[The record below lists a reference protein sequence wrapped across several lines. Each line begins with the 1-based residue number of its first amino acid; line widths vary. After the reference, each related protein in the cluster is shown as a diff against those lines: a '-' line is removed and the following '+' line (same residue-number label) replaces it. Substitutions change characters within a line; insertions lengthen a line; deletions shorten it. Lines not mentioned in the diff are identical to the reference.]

1 MTKKEEQTHRTG
13 LEIAVIGIAGKFP
26 GANNLEQYW
35 ENLKNSVETISVFTD
50 EELRMAGIDPALLQK
65 PNYVKAKGYIE
76 DIELFDPGFF
86 GYSPRE
92 AEIMDPQIRLLQE
105 CSWQALEDAGYDPKS
120 YEGLI
125 GLYVGAA
132 SNYEW
137 VAQSPLM
144 KNDGGAELHEA
155 GTLCYKDAISTLTSY
170 KLGLKG
176 PSFTMYTACSTSMLS
191 IHLACRALLTG
202 ECHIALAGGVRVS
215 YPNKKG
221 YLYEQGL
228 TSSPDGHVR
237 AFDADAG
244 GAVFSDGVGMV
255 VLKRLEDA
263 IADGDNISAVIK
275 GSAVNN
281 DGARKVGYTAPSVEG
296 QSEVI
301 LAAQHLAEVEPE
313 SISYIE
319 THGTATNLGDT
330 IEFEALKRAFQTEQ
344 KSFCGIGSVKSNIGH
359 LDTAAGVAGFLKTVL
374 ALKHKQLPPTLHFN
388 RPNPRINLVNSPF
401 YVVKELQDWEHE
413 GYPLRAGVSAFGYG
427 GTNVHVILEEA
438 PIIESESSQ
447 IDQYVFPLSARS
459 LTALDNAT
467 NQLADYLSNQLEVEL
482 ADVAYTLQVG
492 RREFPY
498 RRAIVATNREEAI
511 ESLLASKGTATLAA
525 VHQPN
530 VIFLFH
536 KHGFSDVPFLLDV
549 YSSEPTFKRALDR
562 CFDQMQMITGYD
574 LRNVL
579 FPQYNLDDIA
589 LVLKQPEISEVV
601 SFVLQYAL
609 ASLFIAR
616 GVAPTA
622 MIGFGIGEYVSAV
635 LGEVMTLE
643 EALSLVAFRGK
654 VIYSQTATVDDFQR
668 LAQAIRLQS
677 PRLPFISSV
686 TGTWIN
692 DQQAT
697 DHGYWARQIYEQA
710 DEGIGLEEVAKN
722 TDVLFLQLFASSE
735 QHNRLAKCLADREE
749 RIVSVIDRGEGNG
762 QASQIFQSLGT
773 LWSLGKTPE
782 WKSFYDGE
790 KRCRVPLPTYPFEKQ
805 RYWPEQNPVTT
816 HTVMQKTQKLQKNEN
831 MAEWFYLPT
840 WEPSTF
846 TVEQEN
852 KEKRKYLIFTDEAGV
867 GSKLANRLEETGHQV
882 LTVEYGAT
890 YSKKTERE
898 YVIQASEE
906 NDYKR
911 LLQELRNND
920 NLPQEIIHMWNV
932 NKEDLGTA
940 FMELGYYS
948 LIHLV
953 KAISGQNMIA
963 PLQISVITNHMQK
976 VTDADIVQP
985 EKAML
990 LAPVKVIPQEFQN
1003 IRCRSIDI
1011 VETIEQSLS
1020 EDAVI
1025 EQLFME
1031 LASEI
1036 VDTVVAYRNKERYVR
1051 TFSQVPVEQLAAT
1064 LSLGIEE
1071 TAPQLRKQGVY
1082 LITGGLGG
1090 IGTKL
1095 AEYLAKTVQAK
1106 LVLLGRSQ
1114 LPPRTE
1120 WETWLANHEEKDDT
1134 SLKIRHIQQMEEY
1147 GAEVLVIS
1155 ANVVDENQ
1163 MRDVIAQAEEKF
1175 GAIHGVIH
1183 AAGILRVKSAQCMIE
1198 KISKEE
1204 CEEQFLPKLYGT
1216 LTLEKVLRDKP
1227 LDFCLLVSSLSP
1239 ILGGLGFVAYA
1250 AANLYLDAF
1259 AEKQSVLNPNRWIS
1273 VNWGDW
1279 QYTGKEYQ
1287 KTFVSE
1293 SIEILEMTPAEGTKT
1308 FQCVLGLGGIHQ
1320 VIISSGNLYSRI
1332 NQWIKLEALREEQ
1345 PSVSVKSKALK
1356 QQKRIRNME
1365 NKLKISEIEQMISEI
1380 WMDFYRVDSVNPAES
1395 FFQLGATSLDI
1406 IQIHNKIV
1414 KTLERHIPIE
1424 VMFEFPTIE
1433 LLARHLSGG
1442 EEVEEMEEVS
1452 KGNKNSTRKMS
1463 GDIAVIGMAGRFPGA
1478 KDIYAFWENLKNG
1491 VESVVFFTDEELK
1504 EAGVDPAQYSLPN
1517 YVKAKGYLEGA
1528 EYFDSAFF
1536 DYTPKDAMLMDPQLR
1551 VFHECTWAAFEHAGY
1566 NIDSYKGSVGVFA
1579 GASPNLY
1586 WQVMATLAEAN
1597 EPSGQF
1603 LASLLNDKD
1612 SLSTQISYKLNLK
1625 GPSSNIFTGC
1635 STSLVSIISACQAL
1649 LNGQCDMAI
1658 AGGITLTQPDKAG
1671 YIYEEGMLFAVDG
1684 HCRSFDEKAS
1694 GMLFG
1699 DGVGV
1704 VVLKSLEDA
1713 VADGDFIHAV
1723 IKGSAINNDG
1733 NRKVGYTAPSV
1744 EGQAEVIRAAHSSA
1758 NVEPN
1763 SITYIETHGTATKL
1777 GDTIEISALKQ
1788 AFNSEKRQY
1797 CAIGS
1802 VKSNVGHLNAASG
1815 VAGFIKVV
1823 MAMQNRQIPASLH
1836 FETPN
1841 KQIDFDN
1848 SPFFVNKQLREWKS
1862 EDYPLRGGVSSFGIG
1877 GTNAHIVLEEPS
1889 PKSISGDSLRG
1900 WKMLVLSAK
1909 TVSSLDR
1916 MTQNLGNYLGKH
1928 PDVNLA
1934 DVSYTLQ
1941 IGRKPFRYRRTVLCR
1956 SVEEASERL
1965 LSTDTHKIDTV
1976 IAKGENRPV
1985 VFMFSG
1991 QGSQYIN
1998 MGRDLYKQEP
2008 QFRAEMDKC
2017 FAILEPMLGYDLRNV
2032 LFPTA
2037 NEDEARTKINKNECG
2052 QPLLFIF
2059 EYALSQLLM
2068 QWGIQPSA
2076 VIGYSFGEYV
2086 AATIAG
2092 VFTLHDVLKLIV
2104 ERGRLMNKVSG
2115 AMLSVPLSAKE
2126 TSERMADFITKHSED
2141 DIRAISLAID
2151 NGPSSIV
2158 SGSEKAIKEF
2168 ELELRAN
2175 RLLCMRVPSEHAAHS
2190 IVLDPILEE
2199 FEQMLRT
2206 IPLQEPEIPYISNVT
2221 GTWITAEQV
2230 QDPMYWVTHMRE
2242 TVRFADGIEVLKQDK
2257 DSIFVEIGPSRDVSV
2272 LLNRFFEGEPERIL
2286 HTTKHPQQKIS
2297 DVYFLLTKLARLW
2310 ALGVFVDW
2318 TNFYADEERQ
2328 RIPLPTYS
2336 FEPTSYKI
2344 QANPF
2349 ELSQRLTKKKP
2360 QLHKKE
2366 NISEW
2371 FYTPQWSSAPLQ
2383 KAKDSESLA
2392 EQRWL
2397 IFADESGL
2405 GTKVAAGLE
2414 TVAKTV
2420 VIVKAGE
2427 SFSKLAENCYQLN
2440 LKEEDHYLMLLSE
2453 LSKEEKLPTRI
2464 AHFLGVTTTEE
2475 NAASNLSDFQD
2486 RGFYSLFHL
2495 VKSLVGKQTN
2505 DQIYIKVI
2513 SNNVHEILGDE
2524 TLIPEKATVLAT
2536 AIVAPQEYSYLN
2548 CSHIDI
2554 VFPGMGSKQ
2563 EEKLVEQVIAECC
2576 APTSDKLIAYRGKN
2590 RWVQGYVSH
2599 TIDNVT
2605 ENTSPLRQK
2614 GVYLITGGLG
2624 GIGLILAEYLVKT
2637 VQAKL
2642 ILTGRSGL
2650 PAREGWKEWLETH
2663 DEQDLT
2669 SQKIRKLEELEQ
2681 MGGEVLVVS
2690 CDVADKEQM
2699 QAVITQAEHIFGP
2712 INGVIHGAGI
2722 LGGNTFNLIKELHIA
2737 DCEEQFHSKMYGLRV
2752 LSEVLCDKQLDFCLL
2767 MSSIASVLGGL
2778 GFTAY
2783 SAANLYMDYFV
2794 QKYNKDALVP
2804 WISVN
2809 WSDWKYW
2816 KDAEKDTSVGG
2827 SIWELSMLPEEGVQA
2842 FHRIL
2847 ASGETWI
2854 ANSPGDLQVRIDQ
2867 WVHLQSLR
2875 SEEEDDTDITLLHAR
2890 PALMSPY
2897 VEPRTELEKEL
2908 VEIWQKIFRVNQIGI
2923 EDDFFELGGDSL
2935 KGITLVSRIHKELNV
2950 EIPVAQLF
2958 DTPTIEKLST
2968 HINNAERSG
2977 YLSIDVAAKKE
2988 AYDLSSAQK
2997 RFYVLHRLHPT
3008 STAYNDTAAVLL
3020 EGELDLERLELSF
3033 KNLIQRHEVFRTSIQ
3048 MIDDE
3053 PKQFIHDEVE
3063 FELTYVEAKETE
3075 APQLVRNFIR
3085 AFDLEIAPFLRIGVV
3100 KLHETKHILIVDI
3113 HHIIT
3118 DGVSFDIFV
3127 RDLMKL
3133 YSGEELPQLRI
3144 QYKDYAEWQNSER
3157 EQEVV
3162 KKQKEYWMN
3171 RFEDQIPVL
3180 DLPTD
3185 YSRPKMSNF
3194 VGDTLSFEIN
3204 QELTDKIR
3212 KLVSQEESTLY
3223 IVLLAIYNALLH
3235 KYTGQEDIVVGSPIA
3250 GRPHADLQNIMGVFV
3265 NMLPMRN
3272 QPKGERTFKAFLA
3285 DVKENSLKAFE
3296 NQKYQ
3301 YEDLV
3306 LSLGLQGNIT
3316 RNPLFDVMFVLQNMD
3331 TEKLE
3336 FNGLHVSPFEFGHQR
3351 AQVDLLLR
3359 AVEAQDKLEMTIEY
3373 STELFRRGTMEKF
3386 VQRYLELIEQVAS
3399 NVQIKLQDITVSH
3412 DFEELVLQIDQGDFN
3427 F

>member
-26 GANNLEQYW
+26 GADNLEQYW

-50 EELRMAGIDPALLQK
+50 EELRQVGIDPVLLQK

-76 DIELFDPGFF
+76 GIEEFDPGFF

-144 KNDGGAELHEA
+144 KNDGGAALHEA

-176 PSFTMYTACSTSMLS
+176 PSFTMYTACSTSLLS

-202 ECHIALAGGVRVS
+202 ECTIALAGGVRVS

-221 YLYEQGL
+221 YLYEPGL

-237 AFDADAG
+237 AFDADAK

-263 IADGDNISAVIK
+263 IADNDNIAAVIK
-275 GSAVNN
+275 GTAANN

-296 QSEVI
+296 QAEVI
-301 LAAQHLAEVEPE
+301 MAAQHLAEVESE

-330 IEFEALKRAFQTEQ
+330 IEFEALKRAFPTEQ

-401 YVVKELQDWEHE
+401 YVVKDLQSWEHE

-438 PIIESESSQ
+438 PTTESEPSQ
-447 IDQYVFPLSARS
+447 SNQYIFPLSARS

-467 NQLADYLSNQLEVEL
+467 NQLVEYLCNQQKTEV
-482 ADVAYTLQVG
+482 ADVAYTLQIG

-498 RRAIVATNREEAI
+498 RRAIVATNSEEAI
-511 ESLLASKGTATLAA
+511 AQLLASKGNAELAKD
-525 VHQPN
+525 HQCE

-536 KHGFSDVPFLLDV
+536 RHGFSDGNLLLEL
-549 YSSEPTFKRALDR
+549 YSSEPMFKNALDR
-562 CFDQMQMITGYD
+562 CFNQVQFITGYD

-579 FPQYNLDDIA
+579 YPQYTLDDIA
-589 LVLKQPEISEVV
+589 RVLKQPEISELL
-601 SFVLQYAL
+601 SFVLQYGL

-616 GVAPTA
+616 GVKPTG
-622 MIGFGIGEYVSAV
+622 MSGFGIGEYVSAV
-635 LGEVMTLE
+635 VGEVMTLE
-643 EALSLVAFRGK
+643 EALSLVIARGK
-654 VIYSQTATVDDFQR
+654 VLYSQTATVEDFQR
-668 LAQAIRLQS
+668 LTQTISLQS

-686 TGTWIN
+686 TGTWITN
-692 DQQAT
+692 QQAS
-697 DHGYWARQIYEQA
+697 DFGYWVQHLYEQVEEA
-710 DEGIGLEEVAKN
+710 VGLEEVAK
-722 TDVLFLQLFASSE
+722 TADVLFLQLFASDE
-735 QHNRLAKCLADREE
+735 QRTCLAKCIDDKVE
-749 RIVSVIDRGEGNG
+749 RIVTVMNQEDVNSSV
-762 QASQIFQSLGT
+762 SQFLQSLGT
-773 LWSLGKTPE
+773 LWTLGKTPE
-782 WKSFYDGE
+782 WKSFYDKE
-790 KRCRVPLPTYPFEKQ
+790 KRRRVSLPTYPFEKQ
-805 RYWPEQNPVTT
+805 RYWPDSPTPQ
-816 HTVMQKTQKLQKNEN
+816 TVLQKTEKIQKNKN
-831 MAEWFYLPT
+831 IAEWFYLPT
-840 WEPSTF
+840 WESAPFSMQ
-846 TVEQEN
+846 QEK
-852 KEKRKYLIFTDEAGV
+852 KEMKKYLIFVDEENV
-867 GSKLANRLEETGHQV
+867 GSKLANRLSKAGHQV
-882 LTVEYGAT
+882 STVGSGTAF
-890 YSKKTERE
+890 SKKSEGE

-906 NDYKR
+906 NDYKQ
-911 LLQELRNND
+911 LFQELRTND
-920 NLPQEIIHMWNV
+920 NLPDEIIHMWNV
-932 NKEDLGTA
+932 NKDDIGITS
-940 FMELGYYS
+940 MELGYYS

-953 KAISGQNMIA
+953 KAISEQNMID

-976 VTDADIVQP
+976 VGDTDRVQP

-1011 VETIEQSLS
+1011 AGTDEQSLS
-1020 EDAVI
+1020 EVI
-1025 EQLFME
+1025 EPLFME
-1031 LASEI
+1031 LTSKV
-1036 VDTVVAYRNKERYVR
+1036 VDTVIAYRNQERYVR
-1051 TFSQVPVEQLAAT
+1051 TFDQVPVEQLEAT
-1064 LSLGIEE
+1064 LSVSNEE
-1071 TAPQLRKQGVY
+1071 TVPQLRKKGVY

-1090 IGTKL
+1090 IGTKV

-1106 LVLLGRSQ
+1106 LILLGRSQ
-1114 LPPRTE
+1114 LPQRAE
-1120 WETWLANHEEKDDT
+1120 WETWLANHEENDDM
-1134 SLKIRHIQQMEEY
+1134 SIKIRHIQQMEEY
-1147 GAEVLVIS
+1147 GAEVLIIR
-1155 ANVVDENQ
+1155 ANVADENQ

-1175 GAIHGVIH
+1175 GSIHGVIH
-1183 AAGILRVKSAQCMIE
+1183 AAGILRVKSAQCMME
-1198 KISKEE
+1198 KITKKE
-1204 CEEQFLPKLYGT
+1204 CEEQFQPKLYGT

-1279 QYTGKEYQ
+1279 QYTGKEYN

-1293 SIEILEMTPAEGTKT
+1293 SIEILEMTPKEGIKT

-1332 NQWIKLEALREEQ
+1332 NQWIKLEALQEERA
-1345 PSVSVKSKALK
+1345 SESVKDKASK
-1356 QQKRIRNME
+1356 QQKRSQYMKNRTRIT
-1365 NKLKISEIEQMISEI
+1365 EIEQLISEI
-1380 WMDFYRVDSVNPAES
+1380 WMDFYRVDSVNPAEN

-1414 KTLERHIPIE
+1414 KSLEKHIPIE
-1424 VMFEFPTIE
+1424 VMFEFPTIH
-1433 LLARHLSGG
+1433 LLAKHLSGG
-1442 EEVEEMEEVS
+1442 EAAEAVEEILTGS
-1452 KGNKNSTRKMS
+1452 KNRTRKMS

-1478 KDIYAFWENLKNG
+1478 KDIDTFWGNLRNG

-1517 YVKAKGYLEGA
+1517 YVKAKGYLEGT

-1536 DYTPKDAMLMDPQLR
+1536 DYTPKDAMVMDPQLR
-1551 VFHECTWAAFEHAGY
+1551 VFHECTWAALEHAGY
-1566 NIDSYKGSVGVFA
+1566 NIDSYKGLVGVFA

-1635 STSLVSIISACQAL
+1635 STSLVSIITACQAL

-1699 DGVGV
+1699 DGAGV

-1713 VADGDFIHAV
+1713 ITDGDFIHAV

-1744 EGQAEVIRAAHSSA
+1744 EGQVDVIRAAHSSA
-1758 NVEPN
+1758 NVDPE

-1836 FETPN
+1836 FKTPN

-1848 SPFFVNKQLREWKS
+1848 SPFFVNTQLREWKS
-1862 EDYPLRGGVSSFGIG
+1862 ESDPLRAGVSSFGIG
-1877 GTNAHIVLEEPS
+1877 GTNAHIVLEEAS
-1889 PKSISGDSLRG
+1889 PRSISNDSLRD

-1916 MTQNLGNYLGKH
+1916 MTQNLGNYLRKH

-1941 IGRKPFRYRRTVLCR
+1941 LGRKSFTYRRTLLCK
-1956 SVEEASERL
+1956 SVEEASELL
-1965 LSTDTHKIDTV
+1965 LSTDTNKIDT
-1976 IAKGENRPV
+1976 IKAKGENRPV

-1991 QGSQYIN
+1991 QGSQYVN
-1998 MGRDLYKQEP
+1998 MGRDLYEQEP
-2008 QFRAEMDKC
+2008 QFRAEVDKC
-2017 FAILEPMLGYDLRNV
+2017 FTILEPMLGFDLRNV
-2032 LFPTA
+2032 LFPEA
-2037 NEDEARTKINKNECG
+2037 DDDEAGTKINKNEFG
-2052 QPLLFIF
+2052 QPILFTF
-2059 EYALSQLLM
+2059 EYALAQLLM

-2092 VFTLHDVLKLIV
+2092 VFSLHNVLKLIV

-2115 AMLSVPLSAKE
+2115 AMLSVPLSARE
-2126 TSERMADFITKHSED
+2126 TSERIATFITKHRDTDSS
-2141 DIRAISLAID
+2141 AISLAID

-2158 SGSEKAIKEF
+2158 SGSENAIKEF

-2199 FEQMLRT
+2199 FEQVIRT
-2206 IPLQEPEIPYISNVT
+2206 IPLQEPDIPFVSNVT

-2242 TVRFADGIEVLKQDK
+2242 TVRFADGIETLKQDK
-2257 DSIFVEIGPSRDVSV
+2257 DSVFVEIGPSRDVSV
-2272 LLNRFFEGEPERIL
+2272 LLNRFFEDEPERVL
-2286 HTTKHPQQKIS
+2286 HTIKHPKQKIS

-2310 ALGVFVDW
+2310 GLGAYVDW
-2318 TNFYADEERQ
+2318 TNFYGDEQRQ

-2336 FEPTSYKI
+2336 FDPISYKI

-2349 ELSQRLTKKKP
+2349 ELSQRLTKKTP

-2366 NISEW
+2366 NISKW
-2371 FYTPQWSSAPLQ
+2371 FYTPQWSSVPLR
-2383 KAKDSESLA
+2383 KEKSNELLA

-2397 IFADESGL
+2397 VFTNEGGL
-2405 GTKVAAGLE
+2405 GTRVAAGLE
-2414 TVAKTV
+2414 AVVKSVVVA
-2420 VIVKAGE
+2420 KAGE
-2427 SFSKLAENCYQLN
+2427 TFEKLAENCYQLN
-2440 LKEEDHYLMLLSE
+2440 VREKSHYLKLVSE
-2453 LSKEEKLPTRI
+2453 LSKEDKLPTRI
-2464 AHFLGVTTTEE
+2464 AHFLGVTSMEE
-2475 NAASNLSDFQD
+2475 NATLSLSDFQE
-2486 RGFYSLFHL
+2486 RGFYSLFHF
-2495 VKSLVGKQTN
+2495 VTSLVGKQTN
-2505 DQIYIKVI
+2505 EQMDIKII

-2548 CSHIDI
+2548 CSHVDI
-2554 VFPGMGSKQ
+2554 VLPIMGSKQ
-2563 EEKLVEQVIAECC
+2563 EGKLVEQLIAECC
-2576 APTSDKLIAYRGKN
+2576 SPSTDKFVAYRGKN
-2590 RWVQGYVSH
+2590 RWVQGYVSQ
-2599 TIDNVT
+2599 TIDNVDD
-2605 ENTSPLRQK
+2605 NPSPLRPK

-2637 VQAKL
+2637 VQAKV

-2650 PAREGWKEWLETH
+2650 LAREEWTKWIGTH
-2663 DEQDLT
+2663 GEKDPI
-2669 SQKIRKLEELEQ
+2669 SQKIRKMQDLEQ
-2681 MGGEVLVVS
+2681 MGGEVLIFA
-2690 CDVADKEQM
+2690 CDVADKDQM
-2699 QAVITQAEHIFGP
+2699 QAVIEQAEQIHGP
-2712 INGVIHGAGI
+2712 INGVIHAAGV
-2722 LGGNTFNLIKELHIA
+2722 LGGNTFNLMKELLIT
-2737 DCEEQFHSKMYGLRV
+2737 DCEEQFKSKMYGIRV
-2752 LSEVLCDKQLDFCLL
+2752 LSEVLRDKQLDFCLL

-2794 QKYNKDALVP
+2794 QKYNRDALVP

-2816 KDAEKDTSVGG
+2816 DETEKDTTVGG
-2827 SIWELSMLPEEGVQA
+2827 SIWELSMLPEEGVQV
-2842 FHRIL
+2842 FQRIL

-2854 ANSPGDLQVRIDQ
+2854 ANSPGDLQVRINQ

-2875 SEEEDDTDITLLHAR
+2875 HEEEDDNEVALHAR
-2890 PALMSPY
+2890 PVLLSSY
-2897 VEPRTELEKEL
+2897 VEPRTKLEKEL

-2935 KGITLVSRIHKELNV
+2935 KGITLVSRIHKELHV

-2958 DTPTIEKLST
+2958 DTPTIETLCSYI
-2968 HINNAERSG
+2968 HNAERSG
-2977 YLSIDVAAKKE
+2977 YLSIEAAASKE
-2988 AYDLSSAQK
+2988 AYVLSSAQK
-2997 RFYVLHRLHPT
+2997 RFYVLHRLHPA
-3008 STAYNDTAAVLL
+3008 STAYNDTATVLL
-3020 EGELDLERLELSF
+3020 EGELDGKRLEQAF
-3033 KNLIQRHEVFRTSIQ
+3033 MKLIQRHEVFRTSIQ

-3053 PKQFIHDEVE
+3053 PKQCIHDKVD
-3063 FELTYVEAKETE
+3063 FELTYIEAEETE
-3075 APQLVRNFIR
+3075 APQLVRDFIR
-3085 AFDLEIAPFLRIGVV
+3085 AFDLDVAPFLRIGLV

-3133 YSGEELPQLRI
+3133 YSGEELPELRI

-3162 KKQKEYWMN
+3162 KKQKEYWMK
-3171 RFEDQIPVL
+3171 RFEDQIPLL

-3185 YSRPKMSNF
+3185 YSRPKVSNF
-3194 VGDTLSFEIN
+3194 VGDTLAFEIN
-3204 QELTDKIR
+3204 SELTDKIR

-3223 IVLLAIYNALLH
+3223 IVLVAIYNALLY

-3272 QPKGERTFKAFLA
+3272 QPKGESTFKAFLA
-3285 DVKENSLKAFE
+3285 EVKENSLQAFE

-3306 LSLGLQGNIT
+3306 LSLGLQGNIS

-3373 STELFRRGTMEKF
+3373 STELFRRETMEKF
-3386 VQRYLELIEQVAS
+3386 VQRYIELLEQVTAD
-3399 NVQIKLQDITVSH
+3399 VQIKLQDISVSH
-3412 DFEELVLQIDQGDFN
+3412 DFKELVLQIDQGDFN

>member
-1 MTKKEEQTHRTG
+1 MTKKAEQTHHTG

-26 GANNLEQYW
+26 GADNLEQYW
-35 ENLKNSVETISVFTD
+35 ENLKNRVETISVFTD
-50 EELRMAGIDPALLQK
+50 EELREAGIDPALLQK

-76 DIELFDPGFF
+76 GIEEFDPGFF

-144 KNDGGAELHEA
+144 KNDGGAALHEA

-176 PSFTMYTACSTSMLS
+176 PSFTMYTACSTSLLS

-202 ECHIALAGGVRVS
+202 ECSIALAGGVRVS

-237 AFDADAG
+237 AFDADAK

-263 IADGDNISAVIK
+263 MADKDNIWAVIK
-275 GSAVNN
+275 GTAANN

-296 QSEVI
+296 QAEVI
-301 LAAQHLAEVEPE
+301 MAAQSLAEVEPE

-330 IEFEALKRAFQTEQ
+330 IEFEALKRAFPTEQ

-359 LDTAAGVAGFLKTVL
+359 LDTAAGIAGFLKTVL

-388 RPNPRINLVNSPF
+388 RPNPRIKLVNSPF
-401 YVVKELQDWEHE
+401 YIVNELQAWEHDN
-413 GYPLRAGVSAFGYG
+413 YPLRAGVSAFGYG
-427 GTNVHVILEEA
+427 GTNVHAILEEA
-438 PIIESESSQ
+438 PTIESEPNQSTN
-447 IDQYVFPLSARS
+447 QYVFPLSARS
-459 LTALDNAT
+459 LTALDNAA
-467 NQLADYLSNQLEVEL
+467 NQLVEYLSSQPKVGI

-511 ESLLASKGTATLAA
+511 TKLLASKGKATLAKEN
-525 VHQPN
+525 QSD
-530 VIFLFH
+530 VIFLFQ
-536 KHGFSDVPFLLDV
+536 KHGFSEVNLLEEL
-549 YSSEPTFKRALDR
+549 YSSEPTFINALDR
-562 CFDQMQMITGYD
+562 CFNQIQSITGYD

-579 FPQYNLDDIA
+579 YPKYNLDDIA
-589 LVLKQPEISEVV
+589 IVLKQPEISEMLA
-601 SFVLQYAL
+601 FVLQYAL
-609 ASLFIAR
+609 ASLLIAR
-616 GVAPTA
+616 GVKPTA

-635 LGEVMTLE
+635 VGEVMSLE
-643 EALSLVAFRGK
+643 EALSLVVARGK
-654 VIYSQTATVDDFQR
+654 ILYSQTANVEDFQR
-668 LAQAIRLQS
+668 LAQTISLQA

-686 TGTWIN
+686 TGTWITN
-692 DQQAT
+692 QQAS
-697 DHGYWARQIYEQA
+697 DCGYWVRHLYEQA
-710 DEGIGLEEVAKN
+710 EEAVGLKEVAK
-722 TDVLFLQLFASSE
+722 TADPLFLQLFASDN
-735 QHNRLAKCLADREE
+735 QCTDLAKCLDDKAK
-749 RIVSVIDRGEGNG
+749 RIVTVMNQEEGNSEAY
-762 QASQIFQSLGT
+762 QLWQSFGT
-773 LWSLGKTPE
+773 LWAHGKTPE

-790 KRCRVPLPTYPFEKQ
+790 KRRRVSLPTYPFEKQ
-805 RYWPEQNPVTT
+805 RYWPDPVIPQ
-816 HTVMQKTQKLQKNEN
+816 TVMPKTQKVQKNEN
-831 MAEWFYLPT
+831 IAEWFYLPT
-840 WEPSTF
+840 WESAPF
-846 TVEQEN
+846 TMKQEKQEN
-852 KEKRKYLIFTDEAGV
+852 KKYLIFIDEENV
-867 GSKLANRLEETGHQV
+867 GSELANRLRKSGHHV
-882 LTVEYGAT
+882 SIVRSGAA
-890 YSKKTERE
+890 YSQKSEGE

-906 NDYKR
+906 NNYKQ
-911 LLQELRNND
+911 LFQNLRYHD
-920 NLPQEIIHMWNV
+920 TLPDEIIHMWNV
-932 NKEDLGTA
+932 NKDEIGIA
-940 FMELGYYS
+940 SMEFGYYS

-953 KAISGQNMIA
+953 KAISEQNMIE
-963 PLQISVITNHMQK
+963 PLQISVITSQMQK
-976 VTDADIVQP
+976 VTDTDRVQP

-1011 VETIEQSLS
+1011 AGTDEQSLS
-1020 EDAVI
+1020 WKDVI
-1025 EQLFME
+1025 EPLFTE
-1031 LASEI
+1031 LTSKI
-1036 VDTVVAYRNKERYVR
+1036 VDTVIAYRNQGRYVR
-1051 TFSQVPVEQLAAT
+1051 TFSRVPVEQVEAV
-1064 LSLGIEE
+1064 LSLSNEA
-1071 TAPQLRKQGVY
+1071 TVPQLRKKGVY

-1095 AEYLAKTVQAK
+1095 AEYLAKSIQAK
-1106 LVLLGRSQ
+1106 LVLVGRTQ
-1114 LPPRTE
+1114 LPPRAE
-1120 WETWLANHEEKDDT
+1120 WEVWLANNEEQDDI

-1155 ANVVDENQ
+1155 ADVAHENQ
-1163 MRDVIAQAEEKF
+1163 MRDVIAQAEDKF
-1175 GAIHGVIH
+1175 GSIHGVIH
-1183 AAGILRVKSAQCMIE
+1183 AAGILRVKSAQCMMERITKE
-1198 KISKEE
+1198 K
-1204 CEEQFLPKLYGT
+1204 CEEQFQPKLYGT

-1227 LDFCLLVSSLSP
+1227 LDFCMLVSSLSP

-1259 AEKQSVLNPNRWIS
+1259 AEKQSLLNPNRWIS

-1279 QYTGKEYQ
+1279 QYTGKEYN

-1293 SIEILEMTPAEGTKT
+1293 SIEMLEMTPTEGIKT
-1308 FQCVLGLGGIHQ
+1308 FQCVLGLKGVHQ
-1320 VIISSGNLYSRI
+1320 VVISSGNLYSRF
-1332 NQWIKLEALREEQ
+1332 NQWINLEALQEER
-1345 PSVSVKSKALK
+1345 SGMSGKGKAPK
-1356 QQKRIRNME
+1356 QQKRIQSMKNRTRMA
-1365 NKLKISEIEQMISEI
+1365 EIEQLISEI
-1380 WMDFYRVDSVNPAES
+1380 WMDFYRVGSVNPAEN

-1414 KTLERHIPIE
+1414 KGLEKHIPIE
-1424 VMFEFPTIE
+1424 AMFEFPTIQ
-1433 LLARHLSGG
+1433 LLAKHLSGDEAE
-1442 EEVEEMEEVS
+1442 EEVEEVS
-1452 KGNKNSTRKMS
+1452 TGRKNSTRKMS

-1478 KDIYAFWENLKNG
+1478 KDIDEFWENLRNG

-1504 EAGVDPAQYSLPN
+1504 EAGVDPDQYRLPN
-1517 YVKAKGYLEGA
+1517 YVKAKGYLEGT

-1536 DYTPKDAMLMDPQLR
+1536 DYTPKDAMVMDPQLR
-1551 VFHECTWAAFEHAGY
+1551 VFHECTWAALEHAGY
-1566 NIDSYKGSVGVFA
+1566 NIDSYQGSVGVFA

-1635 STSLVSIISACQAL
+1635 STSLVSIITACQSL

-1671 YIYEEGMLFAVDG
+1671 YVYEEGMLFSVDG

-1713 VADGDFIHAV
+1713 VADKDFIHAV

-1744 EGQAEVIRAAHSSA
+1744 EGQADVIRAAHSSA
-1758 NVEPN
+1758 NVDPK

-1788 AFNSEKRQY
+1788 AFHSDKRQY

-1815 VAGFIKVV
+1815 AAGFIKVV
-1823 MAMQNRQIPASLH
+1823 MALQNRQIPASLH

-1848 SPFFVNKQLREWKS
+1848 SPFFVNTQLREWKS
-1862 EDYPLRGGVSSFGIG
+1862 ESYPLRGGVSSFGIG
-1877 GTNAHIVLEEPS
+1877 GTNAHIVLEEAS
-1889 PKSISGDSLRG
+1889 PRHIFSDSLRE

-1916 MTQNLGNYLGKH
+1916 MTQNLGNYLRQH

-1941 IGRKPFRYRRTVLCR
+1941 LGRKPFTYRRTLLCQ
-1956 SVEEASERL
+1956 SVEEASELL
-1965 LSTDTHKIDTV
+1965 LSTDTNKIDTV
-1976 IAKGENRPV
+1976 KAKGEHRPV

-1991 QGSQYIN
+1991 QGSQYVN
-1998 MGRDLYKQEP
+1998 MGRDLYEQEP
-2008 QFRAEMDKC
+2008 QFRAEVDKC
-2017 FAILEPMLGYDLRNV
+2017 FRILEPLLGFDLKNV
-2032 LFPTA
+2032 LFPA
-2037 NEDEARTKINKNECG
+2037 DNEDEARTQILKNEFG
-2052 QPLLFIF
+2052 QPILFTF
-2059 EYALSQLLM
+2059 EYALAQLLM

-2092 VFTLHDVLKLIV
+2092 VFSLHNVLQLIV

-2115 AMLSVPLSAKE
+2115 AMLSVPLNARE
-2126 TSERMADFITKHSED
+2126 TSERIATFITKHRDSD
-2141 DIRAISLAID
+2141 SSAISLAID
-2151 NGPSSIV
+2151 NGVSSIV

-2175 RLLCMRVPSEHAAHS
+2175 RLLSMRVPSEHAAHS

-2199 FEQMLRT
+2199 FEQVIRT
-2206 IPLQEPEIPYISNVT
+2206 IPLQEPEIPFVSNVT
-2221 GTWITAEQV
+2221 GTWITAEQC
-2230 QDPMYWVTHMRE
+2230 QDPMYWVNHMRE
-2242 TVRFADGIEVLKQDK
+2242 TVRFADGIETLKQDK
-2257 DSIFVEIGPSRDVSV
+2257 DSVFVEIGPSRDISV
-2272 LLNRFFEGEPERIL
+2272 LLNRFFEDEPERVL
-2286 HTTKHPQQKIS
+2286 HTTKHPQQKVS

-2310 ALGVFVDW
+2310 GLGAYVDW
-2318 TNFYADEERQ
+2318 TNFYGDEERQ

-2336 FEPTSYKI
+2336 FDPISYKI
-2344 QANPF
+2344 QENPF
-2349 ELSQRLTKKKP
+2349 ELSQRLTRKKP
-2360 QLHKKE
+2360 QLYKKE

-2371 FYTPQWSSAPLQ
+2371 FYTPQWSSVPLQ
-2383 KAKDSESLA
+2383 KAKSNESLA

-2397 IFADESGL
+2397 IFTDEGGL

-2414 TVAKTV
+2414 TVAKSV
-2420 VIVKAGE
+2420 VVVKVGE
-2427 SFSKLAENCYQLN
+2427 TFEKLAENCYQLN
-2440 LKEEDHYLMLLSE
+2440 LKEESHYSMLLSE
-2453 LSKEEKLPTRI
+2453 LSEDDKLPTRI
-2464 AHFLGVTTTEE
+2464 AHFLGVTSIEG
-2475 NAASNLSDFQD
+2475 NAALRLSDFQE

-2495 VKSLVGKQTN
+2495 MKSLVGKQIN
-2505 DQIYIKVI
+2505 EQIDIKII

-2524 TLIPEKATVLAT
+2524 PLIPEKATVLSP

-2554 VFPGMGSKQ
+2554 VFPSMGSKQ
-2563 EEKLVEQVIAECC
+2563 EKKLVEQLMAECC
-2576 APTSDKLIAYRGKN
+2576 SPSTDKLVAYRGKN
-2590 RWVQGYVSH
+2590 RWVQGYVPQSL
-2599 TIDNVT
+2599 DNGEET
-2605 ENTSPLRQK
+2605 PSPLREK

-2637 VQAKL
+2637 VRAKL

-2650 PAREGWKEWLETH
+2650 LGREQWKKWIETH
-2663 DEQDLT
+2663 DEKDPI
-2669 SQKIRKLEELEQ
+2669 SQKMRKIQELEK
-2681 MGGEVLVVS
+2681 MGGEVLLFA
-2690 CDVADKEQM
+2690 CDVADKDQM
-2699 QAVITQAEHIFGP
+2699 QAVITQAEQIHGSL
-2712 INGVIHGAGI
+2712 NGVIHGAGV
-2722 LGGNTFNLIKELHIA
+2722 LGGNTFNLMKDLKKT
-2737 DCEEQFHSKMYGLRV
+2737 DCEDQFKSKMYGLRV
-2752 LSEVLCDKQLDFCLL
+2752 LSEVLREKQLDFCLL

-2794 QKYNKDALVP
+2794 QKYNRDALVP

-2816 KDAEKDTSVGG
+2816 DETEKDKTVGG
-2827 SIWELSMLPEEGVQA
+2827 SIWELSMLPEEGVQV
-2842 FHRIL
+2842 FQRIL
-2847 ASGETWI
+2847 ASGETWV
-2854 ANSPGDLQVRIDQ
+2854 ANSPGDLQVRINQ

-2875 SEEEDDTDITLLHAR
+2875 SEEENESEVVLHAR
-2890 PALMSPY
+2890 PMLMSSY

-2935 KGITLVSRIHKELNV
+2935 KGITLVSRIHKELHV

-2958 DTPTIEKLST
+2958 DTPTIETLCT
-2968 HINNAERSG
+2968 YIQNAEKSG
-2977 YLSIDVAAKKE
+2977 YHSIVAATPKD
-2988 AYDLSSAQK
+2988 AYVLSSPQK
-2997 RFYVLHRLHPT
+2997 RFYVLHRLHPA

-3020 EGELDLERLELSF
+3020 EGELDRKRLEQAF
-3033 KNLIQRHEVFRTSIQ
+3033 RNVIQRHEVFRTSIQ

-3053 PKQFIHDEVE
+3053 PKQFIHDHVD
-3063 FELTYVEAKETE
+3063 FELTYAEAKETQ
-3075 APQLVRNFIR
+3075 APQLVRDFIR
-3085 AFDLEIAPFLRIGVV
+3085 AFDLSVAPFLRIGLV
-3100 KLHETKHILIVDI
+3100 KLHEAKHILIVDI

-3133 YSGEELPQLRI
+3133 YVGEELPQLRI

-3157 EQEVV
+3157 EQEAV
-3162 KKQKEYWMN
+3162 KKQKEYWMK

-3185 YSRPKMSNF
+3185 YTRPKVSNF

-3204 QELTDKIR
+3204 SELTAKIK

-3223 IVLLAIYNALLH
+3223 IVMLAIYNALLY
-3235 KYTGQEDIVVGSPIA
+3235 KYTGQEDIVIGSPIA

-3272 QPKGERTFKAFLA
+3272 QPKGESTFKEFLA
-3285 DVKENSLKAFE
+3285 EVKENSLEAFE

-3306 LSLGLQGNIT
+3306 LSLGLQGNIS

-3373 STELFRRGTMEKF
+3373 STELFRRETMEKF
-3386 VQRYLELIEQVAS
+3386 VQRYLELMEQVTS
-3399 NVQIKLQDITVSH
+3399 DVQVRLQDISISH
-3412 DFEELVLQIDQGDFN
+3412 DYKELVLQIDQGDFD